1 MSRIPARE
9 VLIASGAVSAVV
21 SLCLLGAVATGMPAE
36 AKAESATASSSSVL
50 QPSSEVTG
58 NRALM
63 SGSHRGVWFEL
74 DADKPTLPKTFVEQA
89 VLAAAAGSA
98 AASDAEPVAPAQ
110 GASASVGAV
119 HEQSRSSA
127 LAAVS
132 GTPRDIAQVL
142 AAEKGWTG
150 SQWTCLDKLWNHESK
165 YETTVRN
172 SRSGAY
178 GIPQA
183 LPASKMASA
192 GADWRTNPVTQIVW
206 GLGYIEARYGTPCG
220 AWTYWVHHSS
230 Y

>member
-142 AAEKGWTG
+142 VAQKLMTADEAGPAVRAFLMRMHEDARAA
-150 SQWTCLDKLWNHESK
+150 
-165 YETTVRN
+165 
-172 SRSGAY
+172 
-178 GIPQA
+178 
-183 LPASKMASA
+183 
-192 GADWRTNPVTQIVW
+192 
-206 GLGYIEARYGTPCG
+206 ARR
-220 AWTYWVHHSS
+220 
-230 Y
+230 